1 MKQKQF
7 ALMVSAVMVLALFA
21 SGAAASDWTQFQG
34 NVENTGVTSDAGPG
48 PDIYN
53 ATVVATYTESS
64 SWAGIDTAPLA
75 IDGYVYTL
83 GIDEFYKSGTYQLPP
98 FFIPRFTVG
107 WSEETGGTTFQNVCP
122 AYNDDDEVFCV
133 VNSANLA
140 TQQPTFT
147 FLDSDGDIVNNV
159 DQLAFAPA
167 THQCSSPVK
176 YYNNDGIGLLL
187 TGTANMSAEDDVN
200 LTDDGTYYCLYAD
213 NGTEYWSR
221 DTQSGEGYYWAGAAI
236 IEGTSDTYVVY
247 GDDAG
252 HLVSVTIDG
261 TDVDEDSITTD
272 EIRSSVCYNSNASV
286 LYFTSK
292 DGNIYCVEFDESTG
306 EFGSVTSQ
314 SIGSSTSTPAYNDEN
329 QRVYVGSSSG
339 VYCLEDDLTLV
350 WSYTSTNGPVQA
362 SPVVSTG
369 NSNPIVY
376 VTTNCADGTLY
387 AIEDLGSSC
396 SVTSSK
402 PSGYDYTLQGVAISG
417 SYLYF
422 GNDAGYVYRYS

>member
-7 ALMVSAVMVLALFA
+7 ALMVSAVMILALFA

-48 PDIYN
+48 TSLSYIKG
-53 ATVVATYTESS
+53 YTESS
-64 SWAGIDTAPLA
+64 SWAGIDTAPLVV
-75 IDGYVYTL
+75 DNYVYTL
-83 GIDEFYKSGTYQLPP
+83 GIDEFYQSTQG
-98 FFIPRFTVG
+98 IRFPGPIVYLRNV
-107 WSEETGGTTFQNVCP
+107 WSVETGGTTFQNACP
-122 AYNDDDEVFCV
+122 AYNDDDEFFCV
-133 VNSANLA
+133 VNTAYLTS
-140 TQQPTFT
+140 QQPTFT
-147 FLDSDGDIVNNV
+147 FLDSDGNIVNNV

-176 YYNNDGIGLLL
+176 YYNNDGVGLLF
-187 TGTANMSAEDDVN
+187 TGTANMSASDMN
-200 LTDDGTYYCLYAD
+200 ATDDGTYYCLYAD

-261 TDVDEDSITTD
+261 TDVDEDAITTD

-339 VYCLEDDLTLV
+339 VYCLEDDLTPI

-376 VTTNCADGTLY
+376 VTTNAASGTLY

-396 SVTSSK
+396 SVTSST
-402 PSGYDYTLQGVAISG
+402 PSNCDYTLQGVAISG
-417 SYLYF
+417 NYLYF